1 MESAFQ
7 WHPTAHESLKAS
19 WALLF
24 GAQDALNGLQSEYIF
39 NYPVNQA
46 SLEWTEN
53 FAQGILLRSRLGV
66 TERYQQ
72 TPYPVW
78 DLSIA
83 REAGRIHPFLQMA
96 NLSNT
101 GYEVIAGVRM
111 PGRSFTGGVELV
123 LAKRRQ

>member
-1 MESAFQ
+1 MLSTVFSPSTSSTIQ
-7 WHPTAHESLKAS
+7 STRPAS
-19 WALLF
+19 S
-24 GAQDALNGLQSEYIF
+24 GH
-39 NYPVNQA
+39 
-46 SLEWTEN
+46 EN

-78 DLSIA
+78 DLSLA

-101 GYEVIAGVRM
+101 GYEEITGVRM
-111 PGRSFTGGVELV
+111 PGRSFTGGIELV
-123 LAKRRQ
+123 LAKRKQ